1 MRKARTLA
9 DFEWKVDDRIG
20 TLTLNRPDRGNAFT
34 FTMVDAMTD
43 VLRRAVID
51 DAVRVIVVTG
61 HGDRSFCSGMDTREF
76 AGLELTPLR
85 RKSQL
90 HEHVHELIRAIVA
103 CDKPIIAAINGNAQG
118 AGLDLALACDMRVMS
133 RSARVSEVYVSLGLT
148 SGAGGAYFL
157 PRLVGRAKAMELLL
171 SGTAIDAEEAEK
183 IGLVNSLADSA
194 DLQASARTLAA
205 SIARHAPTTV
215 RVMKRSIDQASRSDL
230 DTSLD
235 LLSSHYA
242 VLATTDDAAEAIA
255 ALRDKRTPNYTGN

>member
-1 MRKARTLA
+1 
-9 DFEWKVDDRIG
+9 
-20 TLTLNRPDRGNAFT
+20 
-34 FTMVDAMTD
+34 
-43 VLRRAVID
+43 
-51 DAVRVIVVTG
+51 
-61 HGDRSFCSGMDTREF
+61 
-76 AGLELTPLR
+76 
-85 RKSQL
+85 
-90 HEHVHELIRAIVA
+90 
-103 CDKPIIAAINGNAQG
+103 
-118 AGLDLALACDMRVMS
+118 
-133 RSARVSEVYVSLGLT
+133 VYVSLGLT

-194 DLQASARTLAA
+194 ELQAAARSLAA

-242 VLATTDDAAEAIA
+242 VLATTEDAAEAIA

>member
-1 MRKARTLA
+1 MT
-9 DFEWKVDDRIG
+9 DHEWVVDDHIG
-20 TLTLNRPDRGNAFT
+20 TLTLDRLNRGNALT
-34 FTMVDAMTD
+34 FTMVDAMSD
-43 VLRRAVID
+43 VIRRAVAD
-51 DAVRVIVVTG
+51 ESVRVIVITG
-61 HGDRSFCSGMDTREF
+61 RGDRSFCSGMDTREF
-76 AGLELTPLR
+76 AGLELTPLQ
-85 RKSQL
+85 RKRHL
-90 HEHVHELIRAIVA
+90 HEHVHELIRTINA

-133 RSARVSEVYVSLGLT
+133 RGARASEVYVSLGLT

-171 SGTAIDAEEAEK
+171 SGAAIDAEEAER
-183 IGLVNSLADSA
+183 IGLVNSVADSA
-194 DLQASARTLAA
+194 DLPAAAHRLAR

-215 RVMKRSIDQASRSDL
+215 RAMKRSIDQASRSDL